1 MRPRGRVE
9 VGQEQQRG
17 VLEHGAESVRLRRGS
32 ERYGPNVGLEA

>member
-17 VLEHGAESVRLRRGS
+17 VLEHGAEIRAFAPRK
-32 ERYGPNVGLEA
+32 